1 MADDPVTMTYTPELY
16 ADICE
21 SMADYHMTGWTVCG
35 AEDPA
40 VIELGP
46 EFGAKHPELAGHTVV
61 RVIDRYVNPSHS
73 ETLLEFSS
81 APLTAQEQA
90 LADEVLEDL
99 G

>member
-1 MADDPVTMTYTPELY
+1 MPEPVTLDHTPALY

-21 SMADYHMTGWTVCG
+21 SMSDYHMTGWTVCG

-46 EFGAKHPELAGHTVV
+46 GFGTKHPELAGHAMV
-61 RVIDRYVNPSHS
+61 RVIDRYVNCARS

-81 APLTAQEQA
+81 TPITAQEQE
-90 LADEVLEDL
+90 LADQVAED
-99 G
+99 